1 LIEAMTVSTPSET
14 QTYQWQWQGHTIRY
28 QSAGT
33 SGPVLILIHGFG
45 ASSDH
50 WRKNL
55 PVLGIDHRVYAID
68 LLGFGL
74 SDKPTPTPEL
84 AYSFET
90 WAQLVLDFS
99 EQVIG
104 EPVFLVGNSIGCIVA
119 LQAAVT
125 APAQVRG
132 VVMLNC
138 SLRMLHERKREALP
152 WLQRTFSPWFQKIL
166 AVRPIGHFFFQR
178 LARPSVIRNIL
189 EKAYARTDAVTDE
202 LIEFLLRP
210 AQDPGAADVFLAFI
224 QYSHGPLAEDL
235 LPQLSCPVLCLW
247 GAEDPWEPIAL
258 GQAYGEFP
266 AVTEFIALEG
276 VGHCPQDEAPEQV
289 NPLIQHWVA
298 QQCE

>member
-1 LIEAMTVSTPSET
+1 MTVTILSKP
-14 QTYQWQWQGHTIRY
+14 QTHQWQWQGHHIRY
-28 QSAGT
+28 QTAGI

-55 PVLGIDHRVYAID
+55 PELGVEHRVYAID

-74 SDKPTPTPEL
+74 SAKPKPTPKLP
-84 AYSFET
+84 YSFET

-99 EQVIG
+99 QQIIG
-104 EPVFLVGNSIGCIVA
+104 EPVFLLGNSIGCIVA

-125 APAQVRG
+125 NPNQVRG

-138 SLRMLHERKREALP
+138 SLRMLHERKRAALP
-152 WLQRTFSPWFQKIL
+152 WPQRTFSPWFQKIL
-166 AVRPIGHFFFQR
+166 AVRSIGHFFFGR
-178 LARPSVIRNIL
+178 LARPSVVRNIL
-189 EKAYARTDAVTDE
+189 KKAYARTEAVTDE
-202 LIEFLLRP
+202 LIEFLMVP

-247 GAEDPWEPIAL
+247 GAQDPWEPISQ
-258 GQAYGEFP
+258 GQAYSEYP

-276 VGHCPQDEAPEQV
+276 VGHCPQDEAPELV
-289 NPLIQHWVA
+289 NPLIGRWVA
-298 QQCE
+298 QQARLAH

>member
-1 LIEAMTVSTPSET
+1 MTIGTLTKP
-14 QTYQWQWQGHTIRY
+14 QIHYWQWQGHTIRY
-28 QSAGT
+28 QTAGT

-55 PVLGIDHRVYAID
+55 PELGVEHRVYAID

-74 SDKPTPTPEL
+74 SAKPTPTPDL
-84 AYSFET
+84 YTFET

-99 EQVIG
+99 QTFIG

-125 APAQVRG
+125 SPTQVQG

-138 SLRMLHERKREALP
+138 SLRMLHERKRAALP
-152 WLQRTFSPWFQKIL
+152 WPQRTFSPWFQKIL
-166 AVRPIGHFFFQR
+166 ALRPIGHFFFGR
-178 LARPSVIRNIL
+178 LARPAVVRNIL
-189 EKAYARTDAVTDE
+189 KKAYARTEAVTDE
-202 LIEFLLRP
+202 LIEFLMRP
-210 AQDPGAADVFLAFI
+210 AQDPGAADVFLTFI

-235 LPQLSCPVLCLW
+235 LPQLNCPVLCLW
-247 GAEDPWEPIAL
+247 GAQDPWEPISQ
-258 GQAYGEFP
+258 GQAYSKFP

-276 VGHCPQDEAPEQV
+276 VGHCPQDEAPELV
-289 NPLIQHWVA
+289 NPLIQRWVA
-298 QQCE
+298 QQSA

>member
-1 LIEAMTVSTPSET
+1 MTIGTLTKPQSH
-14 QTYQWQWQGHTIRY
+14 QWQWQSHRIRY
-28 QSAGT
+28 QTAGT

-55 PVLGIDHRVYAID
+55 PELGLEHRVYAID

-74 SDKPTPTPEL
+74 SAKPTPTPEMP
-84 AYSFET
+84 YSFET
-90 WAQLVLDFS
+90 WAQLILDFS
-99 EQVIG
+99 QQVIG

-125 APAQVRG
+125 DPDQVRG
-132 VVMLNC
+132 VIMLNC
-138 SLRMLHERKREALP
+138 SLRMLHERKRQALP
-152 WLQRTFSPWFQKIL
+152 WAQRTFSPWFQKIL
-166 AVRPIGHFFFQR
+166 AIRPVGHFFFGR
-178 LARPSVIRNIL
+178 LARPAVVRNIL
-189 EKAYARTDAVTDE
+189 KKAYARTEAVTDE
-202 LIEFLLRP
+202 LIQYLMHP

-235 LPQLSCPVLCLW
+235 LPRLNCPVLCLW
-247 GAEDPWEPIAL
+247 GAQDPWEPIEL

-276 VGHCPQDEAPEQV
+276 VGHCPQDEAPELI
-289 NPLIQHWVA
+289 NPLIQRWVA
-298 QQCE
+298 QQRG

>member
-1 LIEAMTVSTPSET
+1 MTIGILTKP
-14 QTYQWQWQGHTIRY
+14 QIQAWQWQGHHIRY
-28 QSAGT
+28 QTAGT
-33 SGPVLILIHGFG
+33 SGPVLVLIHGFG

-55 PVLGIDHRVYAID
+55 PELGVDHRVYAID

-74 SDKPTPTPEL
+74 SAKPTPAPEL

-99 EQVIG
+99 QQVIG

-119 LQAAVT
+119 LQAAAT
-125 APAQVRG
+125 SPTQVKG

-138 SLRMLHERKREALP
+138 SLRMLHERKRQALP
-152 WLQRTFSPWFQKIL
+152 WPQRTFSPWFQKIL
-166 AVRPIGHFFFQR
+166 AIRPIGHFFFGR

-189 EKAYARTDAVTDE
+189 QKAYARTEAVTDE
-202 LIEFLLRP
+202 LIEFLIRP
-210 AQDPGAADVFLAFI
+210 AQDIGAADVFLAFI

-247 GAEDPWEPIAL
+247 GAQDPWEPISQ

-276 VGHCPQDEAPEQV
+276 VGHCPQDEAPELV
-289 NPLIQHWVA
+289 NPLIQRWVA
-298 QQCE
+298 QQIG